1 MQNYVN
7 STCLI
12 LFFSFVTVKT
22 HAQLLPDSTLKKID
36 GLFKKWDNY
45 NSPGCAIGIIRNDS
59 LIYAKGYGMANLEY
73 GIRITPET
81 IFHIASV
88 SKQFTAYAIVLLA
101 KQGKL
106 QLDDDVR
113 KYLSWFPDLKVKIT
127 IRNLLNHT
135 SGIRDQFNLLA
146 IAGTRLDD
154 VITQEQIIKILS
166 HQQTLDF
173 NPGERFNYSNS
184 GFTMAAEIV
193 KSVTGQTLRQFTDS
207 AIFKTL
213 GMNNTHFHDD
223 YTEVVKNRSYS
234 YERIDSLHYSNSI
247 LSYSQVGAT
256 GLFTNI
262 NDMSKWVMNFYDFK
276 VGGQEAIEQ
285 LTQKSKLNNGIES
298 PYALGIGVET
308 NKGWKLFAH
317 DGSDA
322 GYRTVMVVFPDL
334 KMGLLVFSNLGEIIP
349 GSKALEIANLLTTD
363 TTQKNVTEIPKE
375 VDSNYAILKDTL
387 RFKSYM
393 GDYIANDGSQCSFKM
408 ERQKVYWQ
416 SYGNSSLLMKADKDT
431 FIVFQHSPIKFVFS
445 TMATGDKLIK
455 VYTNGNEQRFIKFTL
470 DSNQTDKQLQAYTGI
485 YYCPELDCK
494 YGIDLQD
501 HHLLLTN
508 GKYQDT
514 KLTLRGKDHL
524 LTDLWWIKHLVILR
538 DVKSKIIGFE
548 VNNDRIM
555 HLRFNKI
562 K

>member
-1 MQNYVN
+1 
-7 STCLI
+7 
-12 LFFSFVTVKT
+12 LFFSFGTVKT

-113 KYLSWFPDLKVKIT
+113 KYLSWFPDLNVKIT
-127 IRNLLNHT
+127 IRNLLTHT
-135 SGIRDQFNLLA
+135 SGIRDQVNLLA

-173 NPGERFNYSNS
+173 KPGERFNYSNS

-207 AIFKTL
+207 AIFKPL

-234 YERIDSLHYSNSI
+234 YERVDSLHYSNSI

-262 NDMSKWVMNFYDFK
+262 NDLSKWVMNFYDFK
-276 VGGQEAIEQ
+276 VGGQKAIEQ
-285 LTQKSKLNNGIES
+285 LTQKGKLNNGIES
-298 PYALGIGVET
+298 SYALGIGVET
-308 NKGWKLFAH
+308 DKGWKLFAH

-334 KMGLLVFSNLGEIIP
+334 KMGLLVFSNLGDIIP
-349 GSKALEIANLLTTD
+349 GRKALEIANLLITD

-375 VDSNYAILKDTL
+375 VDSSNAILKDTL

-393 GDYIANDGSQCSFKM
+393 GDYMADDGSQCSFNM
-408 ERQKVYWQ
+408 EHQKVYRQ
-416 SYGNSSLLMKADKDT
+416 SYGNYSLLIKADKDT
-431 FIVFQHSPIKFVFS
+431 FIVFQTQPIKFVFS
-445 TMATGDKLIK
+445 TTVARDKLVK
-455 VYTNGNEQRFIKFTL
+455 VYSNGIEQRFIKFTV
-470 DSNQTDKQLQAYTGI
+470 DSNQTDKQLQAYTGV

-494 YGIDLQD
+494 YGVSLQD

-508 GKYQDT
+508 SKYQDT
-514 KLTLRGKDHL
+514 KLTLLGKDHL
-524 LTDLWWIKHLVILR
+524 LNNLWWIKHLIILR
-538 DVKSKIIGFE
+538 DGKSKIIGFE
-548 VNNDRIM
+548 VNNDRIR

-562 K
+562 E

>member
-1 MQNYVN
+1 MRNYVN

-12 LFFSFVTVKT
+12 LFFSFVTIKT

-36 GLFKKWDNY
+36 RLFKKWDNY

-101 KQGKL
+101 KQGRL

-173 NPGERFNYSNS
+173 KPGERFNYSNS
-184 GFTMAAEIV
+184 GYTMAAEIV

-207 AIFKTL
+207 AIFKPL

-262 NDMSKWVMNFYDFK
+262 NDLSKWVMNFYDFK
-276 VGGQEAIEQ
+276 VGGQKAIEQ

-298 PYALGIGVET
+298 SYALGIGVET

-334 KMGLLVFSNLGEIIP
+334 KMGLLVFSNLGEIVP
-349 GSKALEIANLLTTD
+349 GRKALEIANLLITD
-363 TTQKNVTEIPKE
+363 TTQKNVSEIPKE
-375 VDSNYAILKDTL
+375 VDSSNAMLKDTL
-387 RFKSYM
+387 RFKSYI
-393 GDYIANDGSQCSFKM
+393 GDYIADDGSQCSFKM

-416 SYGNSSLLMKADKDT
+416 SYGNNSLLMKSDKDT
-431 FIVFQHSPIKFVFS
+431 FIVFQTPSIKFVFS
-445 TMATGDKLIK
+445 TTVTGDKLIK
-455 VYTNGNEQRFIKFTL
+455 VYSNGNEQQFIKFTL
-470 DSNQTDKQLQAYTGI
+470 DSNQTDKQLQAYTGL

-494 YGIDLQD
+494 YGIGLQD

-524 LTDLWWIKHLVILR
+524 LNELWWIKHLVILR
-538 DVKSKIIGFE
+538 DGKSKIIGFE